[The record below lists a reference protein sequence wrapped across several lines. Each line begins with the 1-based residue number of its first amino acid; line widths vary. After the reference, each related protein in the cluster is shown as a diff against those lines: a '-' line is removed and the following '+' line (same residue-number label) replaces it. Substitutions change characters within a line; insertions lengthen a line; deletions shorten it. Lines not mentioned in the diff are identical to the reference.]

1 MIKQTRTDRQP
12 GKLYWHFLDAMRQ
25 FLQFWVD
32 KDRFVYL
39 IILLTFALGVI
50 IYLTLSGIS
59 DISTQSDFIL
69 SVFGIALFI
78 TLFLIFFIGR
88 QMIRLWAERK
98 QKLAGSQLHLRLAL
112 LFGGITA
119 IPAILLAIF
128 AISILDYSLRG
139 WFAERISTAVSESV
153 QIADSYFE
161 EHSSSVRGQLLTMA
175 NDVNREAPRLINN
188 RVQLNDYINNQT
200 AIRNL
205 SEAVIID
212 GTGQILAKSQFAF
225 SLTFS
230 SLTDDLVER
239 ARGGEVV
246 IITNEG
252 NNKLQAIVKLN
263 SFVDAYLLVGRFI
276 DAKVLDALNRTKVAA
291 VF

>member
-1 MIKQTRTDRQP
+1 MIKETRTDRQP
-12 GKLYWHFLDAMRQ
+12 GKSYWHFLDAMRQ

-50 IYLTLSGIS
+50 FYLTLSGIS

-205 SEAVIID
+205 
-212 GTGQILAKSQFAF
+212 
-225 SLTFS
+225 
-230 SLTDDLVER
+230 
-239 ARGGEVV
+239 VV
-246 IITNEG
+246 HH
-252 NNKLQAIVKLN
+252 V
-263 SFVDAYLLVGRFI
+263 S
-276 DAKVLDALNRTKVAA
+276 
-291 VF
+291 